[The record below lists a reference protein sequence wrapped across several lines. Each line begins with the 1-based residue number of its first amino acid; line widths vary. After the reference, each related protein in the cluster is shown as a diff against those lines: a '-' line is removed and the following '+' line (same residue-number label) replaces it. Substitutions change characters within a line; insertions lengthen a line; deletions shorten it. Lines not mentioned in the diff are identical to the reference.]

1 MPAHARH
8 VVFALTLSALAPIAL
23 HAQTV
28 IYSNSGQPG
37 DPGLGGASFTRSG
50 LAAPAGTRW
59 SEVAAMG
66 TGPTATAA
74 NAVAGFAGFAVP
86 EVNGAH
92 YRFADDFTLPP
103 GSRWLV
109 SGARFY
115 VYFTHPTNAL
125 PAPSITA
132 ANLRI
137 WAGQPGSLGA
147 TILFGDEQTDRLSTV
162 VATDL
167 RRIFS
172 TATIADAAAA
182 MQPTPTRVI
191 YSVTLTWPQ
200 VTLTAP
206 PAGGAP
212 KTFWL
217 DWQFTPDAAADTQI
231 FAPPLTVAGQ
241 RGKPGANALQ
251 FRLAPPPVLVDRWL
265 PLIDAG
271 KPLSAGAVTQDLP
284 FELLG
289 EIVSLACGPSDV
301 AGANQSIGADGG
313 LSADDIIVFLGWY
326 FAADARADVAG
337 SNQSTLPDGAFTAD
351 DIIVFLSR
359 YFAGC

>member
-8 VVFALTLSALAPIAL
+8 IAIALALAALAPISS

-28 IYSNSGQPG
+28 IYSNSGQLG
-37 DPGLGGASFTRSG
+37 DPGLGGASQTRSG

-59 SEVAAMG
+59 SEVAALG
-66 TGPTATAA
+66 TGPTATAS

-86 EVNGAH
+86 EVSGAH

-103 GSRWLV
+103 GSRWRI

-115 VYFTHPTNAL
+115 VYFAHPTIAS

-137 WAGQPGSLGA
+137 WSGQPGSSGS
-147 TILFGDEQTDRLSTV
+147 TILFGDEQTDRLRTI

-172 TATIADAAAA
+172 TATVADAPAAIE
-182 MQPTPTRVI
+182 PTATRII
-191 YSVTLTWPQ
+191 YQVTLTWPQ
-200 VTLTAP
+200 LTLTAP
-206 PAGGAP
+206 PAAGTP
-212 KTFWL
+212 QTFWL

-231 FAPPLTVAGQ
+231 FAPALTIAGQ
-241 RGKPGANALQ
+241 RSSPGANALQ
-251 FRLAPPPVLVDRWL
+251 FRLAPPPVLADRWL
-265 PLIDAG
+265 PLADSG
-271 KPLSAGAVTQDLP
+271 KPASAGSVAQDLP

-301 AGANQSIGADGG
+301 AGANQTVGADGS
-313 LSADDIIVFLGWY
+313 LSADDIIVFLSWY
-326 FAADARADVAG
+326 FAADPRADIAG
-337 SNQSTLPDGAFTAD
+337 TNQSSTPDSAFTAD
-351 DIIVFLSR
+351 DIIVFLGR